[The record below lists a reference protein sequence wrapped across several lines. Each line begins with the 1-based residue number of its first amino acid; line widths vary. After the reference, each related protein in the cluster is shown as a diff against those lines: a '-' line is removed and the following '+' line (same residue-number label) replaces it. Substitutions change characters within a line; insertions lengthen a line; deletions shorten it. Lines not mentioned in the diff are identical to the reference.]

1 MVRPGPKEG
10 LRWAASSQNRAPAGY
25 GAARSQAEPPVAISA
40 PPKRRLNATSEPR
53 HGRAFRCHPITRT
66 AWLSGAASPRPTC
79 SPAPRS
85 PFRPLTSVLQGRTS
99 SGPGDST
106 LNCTDLPVFPRS
118 ISPAGTHVPRG
129 ADSYLFLHPSIS
141 SKPRRL
147 STRPCSKRM
156 RSPCPE
162 TERLRTGMA
171 RTSPRYRKGD
181 PSYLGRGRAPGEHAA
196 PRRGPE
202 GPTRRSGRLADS
214 ATSARHAG
222 SRPFCEVSAPVPNA
236 GVPEDTAWPPRP
248 RGLGLAE

>member
-106 LNCTDLPVFPRS
+106 LNCTDLPVFPGS
-118 ISPAGTHVPRG
+118 VSPAGTHVPRG

-171 RTSPRYRKGD
+171 RTSPAVSERK
-181 PSYLGRGRAPGEHAA
+181 SQLPGAGQSPTGA
-196 PRRGPE
+196 RGPTTRAR
-202 GPTRRSGRLADS
+202 GPHPPEWASRGQRHFCPARRLA
-214 ATSARHAG
+214 
-222 SRPFCEVSAPVPNA
+222 PLL
-236 GVPEDTAWPPRP
+236 
-248 RGLGLAE
+248 RG